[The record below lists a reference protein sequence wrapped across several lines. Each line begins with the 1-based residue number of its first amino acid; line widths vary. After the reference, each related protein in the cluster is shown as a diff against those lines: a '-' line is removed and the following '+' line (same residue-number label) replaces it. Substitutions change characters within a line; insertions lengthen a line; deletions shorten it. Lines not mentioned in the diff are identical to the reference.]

1 MERVGTLRGQR
12 RLGVYAE
19 DTGVHRESGGE
30 MQVTG
35 WSVSGWSQWG
45 WGCLSPRWGAHQE
58 EQMGEKVGPGMDV
71 WTFLDGN

>member
-30 MQVTG
+30 TQVTS
-35 WSVSGWSQWG
+35 WSMSGWSQAG
-45 WGCLSPRWGAHQE
+45 GLPFAADDAKVNGSFCFGFMGA
-58 EQMGEKVGPGMDV
+58 P
-71 WTFLDGN
+71 L